1 MVIRQGEM
9 GEILFPRANIARWAM
24 REIAMSG
31 AVLLESF
38 AFLWYNSSVES
49 SSKSKLLCGTGNT
62 MRKRKR
68 MINIILIV
76 MVAVII
82 LLLIVSIN
90 HQLHLK
96 EETELRLPLGQ
107 MVEVDGHNMSIYVE
121 GTGDTTLVFM
131 SGGGTCSPIL
141 DFKSL
146 YSLLS
151 DKYQIAVVEKFGYG
165 FSDVVDK
172 GRDLDSILEDTRA
185 ALAAAGL
192 DAPYVLCPHSMSGL
206 EALYW
211 AQKYPDEV
219 SAIIGL
225 DMAVPEYYDSMNI
238 NIPLMHI
245 AGWAANIGV
254 TRLIP
259 GISESDAIKHG
270 TLTDDEK
277 EIYRAVFYSRTAT
290 ATMINE
296 NEQVKENAK
305 KVNSMGIPQLPM
317 LLFISDGSGGTGFD
331 KETWRKIPIEYISQ
345 VDEGEYIELNCPHY
359 VHDYEYKS
367 ISESIIKF
375 LLER

>member
-1 MVIRQGEM
+1 
-9 GEILFPRANIARWAM
+9 
-24 REIAMSG
+24 MSRRKKVMSVSCT
-31 AVLLESF
+31 VL
-38 AFLWYNSSVES
+38 AA
-49 SSKSKLLCGTGNT
+49 
-62 MRKRKR
+62 
-68 MINIILIV
+68 IV
-76 MVAVII
+76 L
-82 LLLIVSIN
+82 LLLIIYAN
-90 HQLHLK
+90 HQIHLK
-96 EETELRLPLGQ
+96 EEAELCTPLGQ
-107 MVEVDGHNMSIYVE
+107 MVEVDGHDMSIYVE

-151 DKYQIAVVEKFGYG
+151 GTYQIAVIEKFGYG

-172 GRDLDSILEDTRA
+172 SRNIDSILEDTRT

-192 DAPYVLCPHSMSGL
+192 TAPYVLCPHSMSGL

-238 NIPLMHI
+238 NIPLLRV

-254 TRLIP
+254 TRFIP
-259 GISESDAIKHG
+259 GLSDSDAVKYG
-270 TLTDDEK
+270 TLADDEK
-277 EIYRAVFYSRTAT
+277 EIYRAVFYRRTAT
-290 ATMINE
+290 VTMINE
-296 NEQVKENAK
+296 TEWVKENAE
-305 KVNSMGIPQLPM
+305 KVSSMDVPQVPM

-331 KETWRKIPIEYISQ
+331 KETWRKIPREYLSQ
-345 VDEGEYIELNCPHY
+345 VDNGEYVELNCPHY
-359 VHDYEYKS
+359 VHDYEYKA
-367 ISESIIKF
+367 IGERIITF